1 MNLNYQRS
9 FLMLCFGIGLLNLT
23 ACKEDKKPTS
33 VKTEAIRFEKEGEL
47 QLKKADTD
55 SILMT
60 LAIEIADDDYQTQ
73 TGLMYRDG
81 MKTDEGMLFIF
92 PDEDYRSFYM
102 KNTKFP
108 LDIIYIAE
116 DKSIINIQKNAQPMN
131 ETSLPS
137 RGPAKYVLE
146 VNAGL
151 TDTWGLEAGDVMS
164 FDTN

>member
-1 MNLNYQRS
+1 MNLNYPRA
-9 FLMLCFGIGLLNLT
+9 FLMLCFGISVLNFT
-23 ACKEDKKPTS
+23 ACKEDNKTTS
-33 VKTEAIRFEKEGEL
+33 VETEAIRFEKEGEL

-55 SILMT
+55 SLLMT

-81 MKTDEGMLFIF
+81 MKTDQGMLFIF

-116 DKSIINIQKNAQPMN
+116 DKRIVNIQKNAQPMN

-137 RGPAKYVLE
+137 TGPAKYVLE
-146 VNAGL
+146 VNSGL
-151 TDTWGLEAGDVMS
+151 SDTWGLEVGDVMS
-164 FDTN
+164 FEKN